1 MHVPI
6 TLIEGHRIQYVG
18 YCTASM
24 CTCTCVDVTTV
35 LVTIFEPGHYITPL
49 YLHVPLSPDVQ
60 FWRNRKS
67 LEGLSV
73 RSVFFNVF
81 QSFVV
86 LLYIL
91 DNETNFVIIVSVF
104 IGEPV

>member
-1 MHVPI
+1 M
-6 TLIEGHRIQYVG
+6 
-18 YCTASM
+18 
-24 CTCTCVDVTTV
+24 
-35 LVTIFEPGHYITPL
+35 
-49 YLHVPLSPDVQ
+49 Q
-60 FWRNRKS
+60 FWRSRKT

-81 QSFVV
+81 QSLVV

-104 IGEPV
+104 VGESAGVGWEGRGGRWEEEEDERRRGKSKE